1 MAHIEDRWH
10 RTDRATGKK
19 VRTSRYGNGK
29 RWCVR
34 YRKPAGGEARKAFHR
49 QVDAERFKASLEA
62 DALRGIWIDQ
72 QIARSLCKDMAER
85 WFETTA
91 PLKATTRKDYRSLLD
106 THVLP
111 AFGSQRLADID
122 TLSIRGWVA
131 RLQQAGLSASRTK
144 HAYHVL
150 AAVLEAGVQAGGLT
164 RNPASGV
171 RIPRG
176 RRPAMH
182 VLDAGQ
188 VEQLADAIESPYGTL
203 VRFAAYTGLRAGEIV
218 ALRLKR
224 LDLLR
229 GAVHVVESTSDV
241 KGHLI
246 TGATKTYADRTVRL
260 PRFLRD
266 ELAAHLAGQDGPSH
280 PDGYVFT
287 GRHGGQLRHN
297 YFVYTHFKPA
307 LTKVGLP
314 TTVRFHDLRHTCA
327 SLLIAQGAH
336 PRAVMEHLGHSSIS
350 VTMDRYGHLF
360 PEELHRLADRLDAA
374 RGEAVEAQTRPQRT
388 GGIDPGGK
396 TAGERR

>member
-1 MAHIEDRWH
+1 MAHLEDRWI
-10 RTDRATGKK
+10 RGDR
-19 VRTSRYGNGK
+19 SRL

-34 YRKPAGGEARKAFHR
+34 YRDPAGSQRRKSFR
-49 QVDAERFKASLEA
+49 RRIDAERFQASIEA
-62 DALRGIWIDQ
+62 DKLRGTWIDQ
-72 QIARSLCKDMAER
+72 QVARTSVRELAER
-85 WFETTA
+85 WFETTE

-111 AFGSQRLADID
+111 AFGSSALASID
-122 TLSIRGWVA
+122 TLSVRAWIA
-131 RLQQAGLSASRTK
+131 RLQRDGLSVSRTK

-150 AAVLEAGVQAGGLT
+150 AAVLEAGVQAGGLA

-188 VEQLADAIESPYGTL
+188 VEQLAEAIEAPYGTL

-241 KGHLI
+241 GGHLV
-246 TGATKTYADRTVRL
+246 TGPTKTYADRMVRL

-280 PDGYVFT
+280 PDGFVFT

-307 LTKVGLP
+307 LAKVGLP
-314 TTVRFHDLRHTCA
+314 KTVRFHDLRHTCA

-360 PEELHRLADRLDAA
+360 PDELNRLADRLDAA
-374 RGEAVEAQTRPQRT
+374 RGAVLEAPARPRPLASGGEAHE
-388 GGIDPGGK
+388 G
-396 TAGERR
+396 AGQ